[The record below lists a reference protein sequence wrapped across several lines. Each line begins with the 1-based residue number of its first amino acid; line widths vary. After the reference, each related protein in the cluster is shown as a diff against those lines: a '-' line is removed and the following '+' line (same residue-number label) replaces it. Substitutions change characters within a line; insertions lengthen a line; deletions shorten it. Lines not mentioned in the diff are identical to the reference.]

1 MLSKKYIICLCFV
14 VFTVLGDNTIISP
27 VWGTIISTNQELA
40 VKWKPSSTNPV
51 DILLREGSPQNLET
65 KLVIGSGIPN
75 SGSFAWLVPEHVST
89 NTDYAI
95 EIQDTITKR
104 SNFSPY
110 FTVLS
115 GPHAALN
122 APKKDEQDTATATES
137 NSIDPSVLQAAGYLY
152 GQPLP
157 SAALF
162 APSAAV
168 DGEQIIEQNFA
179 KPSATPTSSAASS
192 GIDTTA
198 FTSSTSLGESLAV
211 RSTNSMS
218 HQSISKGAHG
228 FTATTFPSSAHQSI
242 TTTSSEP
249 TYATN
254 QSVSTA
260 TSSTASET
268 DQKSDGDRLESSLV
282 VLLSVSLAILFGLI

>member
-1 MLSKKYIICLCFV
+1 
-14 VFTVLGDNTIISP
+14 
-27 VWGTIISTNQELA
+27 
-40 VKWKPSSTNPV
+40 
-51 DILLREGSPQNLET
+51 
-65 KLVIGSGIPN
+65 
-75 SGSFAWLVPEHVST
+75 LVPEHVST

-122 APKKDEQDTATATES
+122 APKKDEQDTATAAES

-162 APSAAV
+162 APTAAV
-168 DGEQIIEQNFA
+168 DGEQIIGQNFA
-179 KPSATPTSSAASS
+179 KLSVTPTSSAASS

-198 FTSSTSLGESLAV
+198 FASSTPLSESLGA
-211 RSTNSMS
+211 RSTNSAS
-218 HQSISKGAHG
+218 HQSISKDAHYL
-228 FTATTFPSSAHQSI
+228 TATTFASSAHQSI
-242 TTTSSEP
+242 TTTSSE
-249 TYATN
+249 TTDATN
-254 QSVSTA
+254 QSVLTA
-260 TSSTASET
+260 TTSTASET
-268 DQKSDGDRLESSLV
+268 NQESDSDRLGSSMV